1 MKPIFIVL
9 SILLILLILL
19 IMCLLYLYTP
29 YTPYTP
35 LKYISVVIDGRLGN
49 QFFEVISSWA
59 YAKKYN
65 MKFELPSDYSKQ
77 NQNYYDNFFSSI
89 KLETKSELHKFFRSF
104 EEKKYGTYENISNII
119 PKSNKE
125 GILIR
130 SYLQNSNN
138 FNDYRD
144 EILNNFFNITSVKP
158 SNNKFFI
165 HIRLTDFKTSK
176 NHIMDLSNYY
186 RKAIAYLS
194 SKVDLT
200 KIVMHVVS
208 DDIEGARKE
217 SYLSLIPTQSLVF
230 IDNNKYDDI
239 KTLELFKECCGG
251 AIIGHSTFAWWGAYI
266 INCPSKIVV
275 CPNKFLNVDEDYSG
289 FYLNYK
295 VIEV

>member
-9 SILLILLILL
+9 SIFLILLLILIL
-19 IMCLLYLYTP
+19 IMCVLYL
-29 YTPYTP
+29 YTP

-49 QFFEVISSWA
+49 QFFEIISSWA

-65 MKFELPSDYSKQ
+65 MKFALASDYLKQ
-77 NQNYYDNFFSSI
+77 NQKYYNNFFSTI
-89 KLETKSELHKFFRSF
+89 KLKEKSEFFRSF

-119 PKSNKE
+119 PNSNKE

-138 FNDYRD
+138 FNNYRD

-176 NHIMDLSNYY
+176 NHIMDLNNYY

-200 KIVMHVVS
+200 KIVMYVVS

-217 SYLSLIPTQSLVF
+217 SYISLIPNQSLVF

>member
-9 SILLILLILL
+9 SICLIFLILLLIL
-19 IMCLLYLYTP
+19 IMCLLYL
-29 YTPYTP
+29 YTP

-49 QFFEVISSWA
+49 QFFEIISSWA

-65 MKFELPSDYSKQ
+65 MKFALASDYLKQ
-77 NQNYYDNFFSSI
+77 NQKYYNNFFSTI
-89 KLETKSELHKFFRSF
+89 KLKEKSEFFRSF
-104 EEKKYGTYENISNII
+104 EEKKYVPYENISNII
-119 PKSNKE
+119 PNSNKE

-138 FNDYRD
+138 FNNYRD

-217 SYLSLIPTQSLVF
+217 SYLSLIPNQSLVF

-251 AIIGHSTFAWWGAYI
+251 AIIGHSTYAWWGAYI

-275 CPNKFLNVDEDYSG
+275 CPNKFLNVDEEDYSG